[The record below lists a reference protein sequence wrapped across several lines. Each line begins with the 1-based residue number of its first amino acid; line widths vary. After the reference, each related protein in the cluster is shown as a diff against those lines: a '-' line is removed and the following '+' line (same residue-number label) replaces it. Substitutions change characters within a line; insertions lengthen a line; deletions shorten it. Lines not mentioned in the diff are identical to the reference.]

1 MVILLEVVYTTANI
15 YAEELMSK
23 YDIAVIE
30 YTKKGTQRQAIIA
43 YNTTY
48 TPKLNILIVDDETI
62 IRGDKTGDY
71 YELYY
76 NSTMNCVVVDKQFK
90 LNKSYYELNL
100 GLNVSNIVFYGN
112 SDHIRTS
119 LSIGKHPISDVN
131 IPNLTIDDVNEA
143 INNSLNATTNTT
155 VTVNNIVNNTT
166 NVYNQ
171 YKAGDIT
178 YTDLIYNINNN
189 VNQLNELNNVSGNTL
204 ADLIAINNGLTYNQ
218 IIQDTALEDRN
229 ESFWNSKDISPNVE
243 STEISHNTDEKQYL
257 SELTSETTQKLSD
270 FAVSGKINQQAKTDT
285 VNILSVLYNN
295 EILKIIIP
303 LAATFMLVCVIL
315 GIKYRL

>member
-1 MVILLEVVYTTANI
+1 MGVAFITANI
-15 YAEELMSK
+15 YATDLQSNYE
-23 YDIAVIE
+23 IAVLE
-30 YTKKGTQRQAIIA
+30 YTKNGTQRQKILA
-43 YNTTY
+43 YNSTY
-48 TPKLNILIVDDETI
+48 TPKLNILIVKNDTI
-62 IRGDKTGDY
+62 VRGDRTGDY

-76 NSTMNCVVVDKQFK
+76 NETMDCVVVDKQFD
-90 LNKSYYELNL
+90 LNNSYYELNL
-100 GLNVSNIVFYGN
+100 GQKVSGIVFYGN
-112 SDHIRTS
+112 SEDLRTS
-119 LSIGKHPISDVN
+119 LTVNKHPISDVN

-143 INNSLNATTNTT
+143 INNSLNSTTNTT
-155 VTVNNIVNNTT
+155 LTVNNIVNNTT

-189 VNQLNELNNVSGNTL
+189 VNQLNELTQVSGNTL

-229 ESFWNSKDISPNVE
+229 ESFWNSKDISSDVE
-243 STEISHNTDEKQYL
+243 STAVSHDSDEKQYL
-257 SELTSETTQKLSD
+257 SDLNSETTQKLSD

-285 VNILSVLYNN
+285 VNILTVLYNN

>member
-1 MVILLEVVYTTANI
+1 
-15 YAEELMSK
+15 MSK

-30 YTKKGTQRQAIIA
+30 YTKKGTQRQVIIA

-48 TPKLNILIVDDETI
+48 NPKLDILIVNDDTI
-62 IRGDKTGDY
+62 IRGDTTGDY

-76 NSTMNCVVVDKQFK
+76 NSTMDCVVVDKQFR
-90 LNKSYYELNL
+90 LNHSCYEINL

-112 SDHIRTS
+112 SDHISTL
-119 LSIGKHPISDVN
+119 LSIGKHPISDIN

-171 YKAGDIT
+171 YKTGDIT

-189 VNQLNELNNVSGNTL
+189 VNQLNELTQVSGNTL

-229 ESFWNSKDISPNVE
+229 ESFWNSKDISSDVE

-270 FAVSGKINQQAKTDT
+270 FAVSGKINKQAKTDT
-285 VNILSVLYNN
+285 VNILTVLYNN